1 MDVNFSDFTPPEI
14 FENNHYGFRPTS
26 DQIISLSTS
35 IGFDYN
41 GTELFNNG
49 ASGVDEYLVF
59 SPTQDSNREWTLMM
73 LIIRII
79 IFH

>member
-1 MDVNFSDFTPPEI
+1 MLISQILLPLRFLKITTMVS
-14 FENNHYGFRPTS
+14 PTS

-59 SPTQDSNREWTLMM
+59 SQPR
-73 LIIRII
+73 
-79 IFH
+79 FK